1 LTTNGRHRKGI
12 RSQRTR
18 MEVKMA
24 LRDKSPAQ
32 LIADGWEALNA
43 PSVRSLIVAL
53 AFLVL
58 AIPSRGEEARIPGSS
73 QPPDT
78 TQYQRPAIPMDLSVA
93 RQKRPTVRAPS
104 NAPNVSPLGNPTLLK
119 LIDVNASAPGS
130 DSVSRTEPSIAV
142 NPEPRTSL
150 WCMVVLATGLG
161 RNALRFL
168 LRPTTGLVGLVYVR
182 SIRRQIYP

>member
-1 LTTNGRHRKGI
+1 
-12 RSQRTR
+12 
-18 MEVKMA
+18 MA

-53 AFLVL
+53 AFLVS

-93 RQKRPTVRAPS
+93 RQKRPAVRAPS

-130 DSVSRTEPSIAV
+130 DSV
-142 NPEPRTSL
+142 
-150 WCMVVLATGLG
+150 
-161 RNALRFL
+161 
-168 LRPTTGLVGLVYVR
+168 R
-182 SIRRQIYP
+182 SH